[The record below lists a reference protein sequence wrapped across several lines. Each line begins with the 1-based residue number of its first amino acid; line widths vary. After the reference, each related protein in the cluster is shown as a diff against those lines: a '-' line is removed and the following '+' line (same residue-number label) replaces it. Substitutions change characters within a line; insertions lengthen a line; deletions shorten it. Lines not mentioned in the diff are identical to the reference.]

1 MVLTM
6 RKVKFMKLFKFED
19 KQLKKARKQADAVM
33 ALESKFSAMSDAELK
48 AKTAE
53 YKQRYANGESLDSL
67 LPEVFA
73 QVREASWRV
82 LGLKHYYVQILGGI
96 ILHNGDIAEMKTGEG
111 KTLVATLPVC
121 LNALTG
127 KGVHVVTVNSYLA
140 KRDSEWMGKLYS
152 FLGFTCGLVTREVE
166 SADKKKAYQA
176 DITYATNNE
185 LGFDYL
191 RDNMVVYKER
201 MLQRELNYA
210 IVDEVDSILIDE
222 ARTPLIISGAGEK
235 GTELYSKADAFV
247 KRLHIDDD
255 FVIDEKAKTAN
266 LTETGTAKAEN
277 YFNIANFAD
286 LANTEINHHVYQA
299 LKANYLMKKDIDY
312 VVQDGQVIIVDEFT
326 GRLMIGRRYSEGLH
340 QAIEA
345 KEGVEVARESKTLA
359 TITFQ
364 NFFRM
369 YSKLAG
375 MTGTAKTEEP
385 EFRGIYNLNVVEI
398 PTNKPMI
405 RQDLNDKI
413 YSTVK
418 SKFEAVVD
426 EICEVHKTGQPILV
440 GTVSV
445 ENSEIL
451 SKMLKLRGIK
461 HEVLNAKHHEREAY
475 IVAQAGKFNA
485 VTIAT
490 NMAGRGTDILLGGNP
505 DYLAQSEMRREGYD
519 EDMIAEAM
527 SHAETD
533 DEEILAARRLYADL
547 VAKYKVETDAEHE
560 KVVAAGGLYII
571 GTERHES
578 RRIDNQLRGRSGRQ
592 GDPGK
597 SRFYIALEDDLMRL
611 FGGERVK
618 QIIDRLGGEDISLE
632 YGMMTSQIEKAQKRI
647 EERNFDARSRVLRY
661 DDVMNK
667 QREVIYGQRRK
678 VLMGED
684 ISENILEMIRQ
695 IAGEIADRCCPSE
708 QFPEDWDLTNLNLE
722 IKNLMPEFDGGVF
735 DDVDITK
742 LSAKQAKEH
751 IIEKCIEHYRY
762 RCEKISAMGVDMRE
776 IERVILLRCVD
787 RKWMD
792 HIDDMDQLKQGI
804 GLRAYGQKDP
814 VVAFRQESFDIFDNM
829 IHNITNDTV
838 NMLFRVTVETKVE
851 RTQTLNPTEAAL
863 SNGNRS
869 TVNRTVRRAQAKVGR
884 NDPCPCGSGK
894 KYKNCCGKN
903 NDAQ

>member
-1 MVLTM
+1 
-6 RKVKFMKLFKFED
+6 MKLFNFED
-19 KQLKKARKQADAVM
+19 KTLKKARKKADAVM
-33 ALESKFSAMSDAELK
+33 ALESKFAAMTDDELR

-53 YKQRYANGESLDSL
+53 YKERYKNGESLDDL

-73 QVREASWRV
+73 QVREASYRV
-82 LGLKHYYVQILGGI
+82 LGMKHYYVQVLGGI
-96 ILHNGDIAEMKTGEG
+96 ILHGGDIAEMKTGEG

-121 LNALTG
+121 LNAIAG
-127 KGVHVVTVNSYLA
+127 KGVHVVTVNAYLA
-140 KRDSEWMGKLYS
+140 KRDCEWMGKLYS
-152 FLGFTCGLVTREVE
+152 FLGFTCGLVTRDIEPK
-166 SADKKKAYQA
+166 DKKAAYLA

-191 RDNMVVYKER
+191 RDNMVVYRDR
-201 MLQRELNYA
+201 MLQRELHYA

-235 GTELYSKADAFV
+235 STELYGRADAFV
-247 KRLHIDDD
+247 KKLHIEDD
-255 FVIDEKAKTAN
+255 FVLDEKAKTAN
-266 LTETGTAKAEN
+266 LTESGTAKAEKF
-277 YFNIANFAD
+277 FNIANFSD
-286 LANTEINHHVYQA
+286 LENTEINHHVYQA
-299 LKANYLMKKDIDY
+299 LKANYLMKRDTDY
-312 VVQDGQVIIVDEFT
+312 VVKDGQVIIVDEFT

-369 YSKLAG
+369 YGKLSG
-375 MTGTAKTEEP
+375 MTGTAKTEEA
-385 EFRGIYNLNVVEI
+385 EFRGIYNLNVVQI

-405 RQDLNDKI
+405 REDLNDKI
-413 YSTVK
+413 YSTK
-418 SKFEAVVD
+418 KAKFNAVVD
-426 EICEVHKTGQPILV
+426 EICEAHATGQPLLV

-451 SKMLKLRGIK
+451 SSMLKKRGVK

-505 DYLAQSEMRREGYD
+505 DYLAQSEMRRLEYT

-527 SHAETD
+527 SHADTN
-533 DEEILAARRLYADL
+533 DEEILSAR
-547 VAKYKVETDAEHE
+547 AKYAELVKKYKQETDVEHE
-560 KVVAAGGLYII
+560 KVVKAGGLYII

-578 RRIDNQLRGRSGRQ
+578 RRIDNQLRGRAGRQ

-611 FGGERVK
+611 FGGERVR
-618 QIIDRLGGEDISLE
+618 QIIERLGGEDIALE
-632 YGMMTSQIEKAQKRI
+632 YGMMTSQIEKAQKRL

-667 QREVIYGQRRK
+667 QREVIYSQRRK
-678 VLMGED
+678 VLLGED
-684 ISENILEMIRQ
+684 ISANIKEMIKQ
-695 IAGEIADRCCPSE
+695 TAGDIADRCCPNNMY
-708 QFPEDWDLTNLNLE
+708 PEEWDLKALDLE
-722 IKNLMPEFDGGVF
+722 IKRLMPEFSGEIF
-735 DDVDITK
+735 DDIDIKT
-742 LSAKQAKEH
+742 
-751 IIEKCIEHYRY
+751 
-762 RCEKISAMGVDMRE
+762 ISADKAKKHIVERCLSHYGERCDMIAAKGVDMRE
-776 IERVILLRCVD
+776 VERVVLLKNVD

-804 GLRAYGQKDP
+804 GLRAYGQTDP
-814 VVAFRQESFDIFDNM
+814 VVAFRQEAADMFDCM
-829 IHNITNDTV
+829 IQNITNDTV
-838 NMLFRVTVETKVE
+838 SMLYRVNVETKVE
-851 RTQTLNPTEAAL
+851 RTQTMKPTEASL
-863 SNGNRS
+863 SNGNAS
-869 TVNRTVRRAQAKVGR
+869 TVKKTVRRTAPKVGR

-894 KYKNCCGKN
+894 KYKNCCGRN
-903 NDAQ
+903 VNEQ